1 MVSNFIIS
9 KLLNKPVPYLTWGLE
24 LRTRIRKMRIITK
37 NGRIILEEDISSKN
51 VETKDLDTVINIFRL
66 ISNQS
71 RYKLMRLIAE
81 KNPISFTKLH
91 ELSGYSQKTIAQG
104 LDDLLRI
111 RAISKE
117 YEGYMLS
124 IIGKLLIKELKEIA
138 SIIKK
143 IKELQDLEIDF
154 EF

>member
-1 MVSNFIIS
+1 MS
-9 KLLNKPVPYLTWGLE
+9 
-24 LRTRIRKMRIITK
+24 TRIRKLRIITK
-37 NGRIILEEDISSKN
+37 NGRIILEEEITPKS
-51 VETKDLDTVINIFRL
+51 VTTKDLDSAITLFRL
-66 ISNQS
+66 ISNES
-71 RYKLMRLIAE
+71 RYKIIRLISE

-117 YEGYMLS
+117 SNGYMLS
-124 IIGKLLIKELKEIA
+124 VIGKLLLRELKEIA

-143 IKELQDLEIDF
+143 IRDLQDLEIDF

>member
-1 MVSNFIIS
+1 M
-9 KLLNKPVPYLTWGLE
+9 
-24 LRTRIRKMRIITK
+24 RTRIRKLRIITK
-37 NGRIILEEDISSKN
+37 NGRIILEEEISSKT
-51 VETKDLDTVINIFRL
+51 VDSKDLDAVISLFRL
-66 ISNQS
+66 VSSES

-124 IIGKLLIKELKEIA
+124 IIGKLLLRELKEIA

>member
-1 MVSNFIIS
+1 M
-9 KLLNKPVPYLTWGLE
+9 
-24 LRTRIRKMRIITK
+24 RTRIRKLRIITK
-37 NGRIILEEDISSKN
+37 NGRIILEEEISSKT
-51 VETKDLDTVINIFRL
+51 VDSKDLDAVISLFRL
-66 ISNQS
+66 VSSES

-91 ELSGYSQKTIAQG
+91 KLSGYSQKTIAQG

-124 IIGKLLIKELKEIA
+124 IIGKLLLRELKEIA

>member
-1 MVSNFIIS
+1 M
-9 KLLNKPVPYLTWGLE
+9 TA
-24 LRTRIRKMRIITK
+24 RIRKLRIITK
-37 NGRIILEEDISSKN
+37 NGRIILEEEISSKI
-51 VETKDLDTVINIFRL
+51 VDTKDLETVIDIFRL
-66 ISNQS
+66 VSNES
-71 RYKLMRLIAE
+71 RYRIMRLIAE
-81 KNPISFTKLH
+81 KHPISFTKLH

-117 YEGYMLS
+117 TNGYMLS
-124 IIGKLLIKELKEIA
+124 IIGKLILRELREVA

-143 IKELQDLEIDF
+143 VRELQDLEIDF

>member
-1 MVSNFIIS
+1 MS
-9 KLLNKPVPYLTWGLE
+9 
-24 LRTRIRKMRIITK
+24 TRIRKLRIITK
-37 NGRIILEEDISSKN
+37 NGRIILEEEITSKS
-51 VETKDLDTVINIFRL
+51 VTTKDLDSAITLFRL
-66 ISNQS
+66 ISNES
-71 RYKLMRLIAE
+71 RYKIIRLISE

-117 YEGYMLS
+117 SNGYMLS
-124 IIGKLLIKELKEIA
+124 VIGKLLLRELKEIA

-143 IKELQDLEIDF
+143 IRDLQDLEIDF

>member
-1 MVSNFIIS
+1 MVSNFIVS
-9 KLLNKPVPYLTWGLE
+9 KLLNKLILYLSWGYE
-24 LRTRIRKMRIITK
+24 LRTRIRKLRIITK
-37 NGRIILEEDISSKN
+37 NGRIILEEEISSKT
-51 VETKDLDTVINIFRL
+51 VDSKDLDAVISLFRL
-66 ISNQS
+66 VSSES

-124 IIGKLLIKELKEIA
+124 IIGKLLLRELKEIA

>member
-1 MVSNFIIS
+1 MVSNFIVS
-9 KLLNKPVPYLTWGLE
+9 KLLNKLILYLSWGYE
-24 LRTRIRKMRIITK
+24 LRTRIRKLRIITK
-37 NGRIILEEDISSKN
+37 NGRVILEEEISSKT
-51 VETKDLDTVINIFRL
+51 VDSKDLDAVISLFRL
-66 ISNQS
+66 VSSES

-124 IIGKLLIKELKEIA
+124 IIGKLLLRELKEIA